1 MTPLKVEFKRDG
13 AKVAVKV
20 LSQDES
26 TRGEE
31 EIFRSSEGFRL
42 VSIALPAVH
51 SKFANTLYVRG
62 SCKEQDY
69 LWSSTAVADSPRAA
83 AEYIEKA
90 ERAIHEYNESIKE
103 KETMCKFIFKVWR
116 DDYTVTMRIF
126 EQPEKTRGKGKL
138 FEHNDVEI
146 WSDDQPELAIDGT
159 IYICGICRSC
169 DSVAAKVSFRS
180 LDEAEAYRKK
190 ITEALN
196 AYAKHLE
203 EQETPKRADKLVYQ
217 FDRIGC
223 VIVATPIHIPEWVE
237 KKFLFSASDGFALL
251 RSTVTEVCPNSLY
264 LPSIADKGKCLPCA
278 GCFFSTEVSASK
290 WIRNAA
296 RAIAECNAKYAT
308 VVEPK
313 AMLIS
318 RETIIAE

>member
-1 MTPLKVEFKRDG
+1 M
-13 AKVAVKV
+13 
-20 LSQDES
+20 
-26 TRGEE
+26 
-31 EIFRSSEGFRL
+31 
-42 VSIALPAVH
+42 
-51 SKFANTLYVRG
+51 SKFR
-62 SCKEQDY
+62 
-69 LWSSTAVADSPRAA
+69 
-83 AEYIEKA
+83 
-90 ERAIHEYNESIKE
+90 
-103 KETMCKFIFKVWR
+103 FKVWR
-116 DDYTVTMRIF
+116 NDYTVTMKIF
-126 EQPEKTRGKGKL
+126 SQPEETRGKGKL
-138 FEHNDVEI
+138 FEHNGVEI
-146 WSDDQPELAIDGT
+146 HSVDYPELEEDCVFTRGEELSEDNRTTT
-159 IYICGICRSC
+159 IRFG
-169 DSVAAKVSFRS
+169 S
-180 LDEAEAYRKK
+180 LDKAEDYRKK

-196 AYAKHLE
+196 AYAKHIE
-203 EQETPKRADKLVYQ
+203 EQTTPKCADKLVYQ

-223 VIVATPIHIPEWVE
+223 VVVATPIHIPEWVE